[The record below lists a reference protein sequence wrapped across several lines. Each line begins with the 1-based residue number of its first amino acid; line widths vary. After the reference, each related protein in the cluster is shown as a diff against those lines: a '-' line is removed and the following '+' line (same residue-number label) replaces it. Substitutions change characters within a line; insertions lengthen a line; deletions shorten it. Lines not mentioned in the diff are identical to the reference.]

1 MISFSTENNLLV
13 LNTLIQERKKILGF
27 LSKTKREIIDLSF
40 PEVLGFAGNC
50 LELVGRNETGSEELI
65 LALSVKALQS
75 LEDRNIEKLKDYLKL
90 VSIDVGTIEH
100 IGGGGIRCMLAGIH
114 MLPNT

>member
-1 MISFSTENNLLV
+1 MFND
-13 LNTLIQERKKILGF
+13 LIKERKKILG
-27 LSKTKREIIDLSF
+27 LLNNSKREIIHLSF

-50 LELVGRNETGSEELI
+50 LELVGRNETGSEELV
-65 LALSVKALQS
+65 LALSAKALQS
-75 LEDRNIEKLKDYLKL
+75 LEEKNVEKLKDYLKL

-114 MLPNT
+114 MLPKS

>member
-1 MISFSTENNLLV
+1 MIK
-13 LNTLIQERKKILGF
+13 ERKKILRL
-27 LSKTKREIIDLSF
+27 LSDSNREIIDLSF

-50 LELVGRNETGSEELI
+50 LELVGRNETGSEELL
-65 LALSVKALQS
+65 LALSAKALQS
-75 LEDRNIEKLKDYLKL
+75 LEKANIEKLKDYLKL

-114 MLPNT
+114 MLPKT

>member
-1 MISFSTENNLLV
+1 MIKE
-13 LNTLIQERKKILGF
+13 QKKILRL
-27 LSKTKREIIDLSF
+27 LSDSKREIIDLSF

-65 LALSVKALQS
+65 SALSAKALQS
-75 LEDRNIEKLKDYLKL
+75 LEKTNIEKLKDYLKL

-114 MLPNT
+114 MLPKT